1 MFVALFDRTCI
12 AAINGLSDLI
22 LPLRPTLC
30 TVVEFAAM
38 AEAIPLSPPRI
49 TDQQKRKKSILTGR
63 KIFASNQGQYQYRPS
78 IVAHESHR
86 PVTSERYHE
95 AREEQYMPT
104 RICRWARAACNGGGE
119 GIKLHED
126 QSYD

>member
-49 TDQQKRKKSILTGR
+49 TDQQKRKKVS
-63 KIFASNQGQYQYRPS
+63 
-78 IVAHESHR
+78 
-86 PVTSERYHE
+86 
-95 AREEQYMPT
+95 
-104 RICRWARAACNGGGE
+104 
-119 GIKLHED
+119 
-126 QSYD
+126 